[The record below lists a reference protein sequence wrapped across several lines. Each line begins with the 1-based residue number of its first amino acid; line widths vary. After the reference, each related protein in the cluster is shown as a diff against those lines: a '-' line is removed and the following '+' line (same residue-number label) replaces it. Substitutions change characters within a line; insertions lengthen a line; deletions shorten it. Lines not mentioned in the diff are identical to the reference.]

1 MHIEDP
7 TLELFDDLVLL
18 IFFDHL
24 FDLSLGVG
32 QYDEFNEVN
41 CASMVFEMVVSQIHF
56 EREQGLCPIRGGT
69 FLDTHSVR
77 FFVEINEL
85 RGVSCIELNGDTV
98 KFVVK
103 NPTKLIRECIAS
115 DEPKF

>member
-69 FLDTHSVR
+69 FLDTHSER
-77 FFVEINEL
+77 FLVEINEL
-85 RGVSCIELNGDTV
+85 CGISCIELNGNTV
-98 KFVVK
+98 EFVVK
-103 NPTKLIRECIAS
+103 NSTKLIRECIAS